1 MRRVSLALAV
11 LVALASLPLAAEPL
25 HHDRDERNPRVRI
38 VGVVRV
44 IKAIFGLQTNSDAVT
59 PPLPVAPPRP

>member
-1 MRRVSLALAV
+1 MRRISLVLAF
-11 LVALASLPLAAEPL
+11 LVALASLPLVAEPL
-25 HHDRDERNPRVRI
+25 HHDRDQGSPRLRIVRI
-38 VGVVRV
+38 VRV